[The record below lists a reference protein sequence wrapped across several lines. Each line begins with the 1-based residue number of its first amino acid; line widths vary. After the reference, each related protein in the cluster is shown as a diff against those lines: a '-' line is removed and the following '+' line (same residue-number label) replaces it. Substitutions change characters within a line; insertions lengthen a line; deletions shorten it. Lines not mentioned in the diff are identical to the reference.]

1 MKPLEILILDLYQQH
16 IANKEMT
23 LKCVAPV
30 SKKQIICDYDTAIKN
45 NYDFVCLETGLTFD
59 DLISIIKINK
69 SHKTAENRRRKGGA
83 VLIENEVVIS
93 ALLNEL
99 TVQKAAEK
107 CGLSQRQIYERM
119 KQKNFKE
126 EYHQAKRSILEAVT
140 NGLQARL
147 TAATETAI
155 QIMQDKETSPQTRLN
170 ACNLV
175 FNQCQKLTE
184 TIDILDRIETLE
196 KQVDNEH

>member
-1 MKPLEILILDLYQQH
+1 MNIP
-16 IANKEMT
+16 
-23 LKCVAPV
+23 
-30 SKKQIICDYDTAIKN
+30 
-45 NYDFVCLETGLTFD
+45 
-59 DLISIIKINK
+59 
-69 SHKTAENRRRKGGA
+69 
-83 VLIENEVVIS
+83 NEAVIS
-93 ALLNEL
+93 ALLSEP

-119 KQKNFKE
+119 KQEDFRR
-126 EYHQAKRSILEAVT
+126 EYARAKRSILESVT
-140 NGLQARL
+140 NGLQTRL

-155 QIMQDKETSPQTRLN
+155 QIMQDAENAPQIRLN
-170 ACNLV
+170 AANLI